1 MQVGDLVIVRYYG
14 DDIEIGIIV
23 EVGTEWVTG
32 DVLVAW
38 NDGDM
43 GWIAKGN
50 VKVIDEERRQS

>member
-1 MQVGDLVIVRYYG
+1 MQVGDLVIVRYHG
-14 DDIEIGIIV
+14 DSKAMGIIV
-23 EVGTEWVTG
+23 EVGTEWMTS

-50 VKVIDEERRQS
+50 VKVIDESR

>member
-43 GWIAKGN
+43 DWIAKGN
-50 VKVIDEERRQS
+50 VRVISESR